1 MQVGVGEL
9 VAIAWRRD
17 RLPEIVRSMASRPR
31 HEALRGL
38 VTELLREGFRAAFSE
53 LEHERYLVDNSGRI
67 DVAWGA
73 TVIELK
79 SDLRR
84 EERDVLARMPAY
96 LADASRGCSPGRT
109 TVGLATDG
117 ATLLAYT
124 LDRGELAPIGR
135 YVVDVDHP
143 ERLLSWLEPL
153 LSPVPEVMP
162 TPIAVALAFGRY
174 SLAFGRAHTALQR
187 LWSAVGDHPEVQLK
201 RNLWD
206 GLLRQVYGD
215 DVGSDALFL
224 QHTYLAIL
232 VKAIAARVLDL
243 EIDDPAEM
251 LSGRL
256 LANEGIVGA
265 VEADFFDWPLL
276 APGGDDLV
284 RSLAAETI
292 RFRLRDVEVDV
303 LKSLYES
310 LIDPDERHD
319 LGEYYTPDWLAAR
332 VVAAAI
338 PRPLEQRVLDPSCGS
353 GTFLFHALRRLIS
366 AGRQAGLPPAEIVA
380 TCAERVFGIDVHPV
394 AVALARVTWLLAL
407 GDLVQDRPPTL
418 SVPVYMGDSMQW
430 SLRPLGAS
438 AEVLVDVPPNDPP
451 LRIPA
456 GLASNLRL
464 FEHAL
469 DELNRGL
476 DRLAEP
482 EAVRDAIA
490 RAGATAADADLL
502 GRTFAQ
508 LKQLYLDGRN
518 HIWTFILRN
527 LLRPVWLSHPDHR
540 ADVLVGNPPWIVYRH
555 LSADM
560 KERLREA
567 LQNYGLWVGG
577 SLATHQ
583 DMCALFWAR
592 GAERYLR
599 EGGTLALVL
608 PYAALNA
615 PVYAGVRDGS
625 MQRVKVAIT
634 GGWGLER
641 VWPIFGAQSGSSTTS
656 TCVLFGERDR
666 DGPPPA
672 YVDRWVG
679 ILKRRDAT
687 EAEATEALTHVRAA
701 WPRSRTLIAASPY
714 RKRFRQGATLTP
726 RRFFVVE
733 PVAARRLQSRRDAP
747 RVRGRVSNLD
757 EHPWTSVEP
766 PEGPVERVFLRR
778 IALGESVAP
787 YRLLNF
793 VTGVVPME
801 DGVILTAVSAEAHG
815 HRGLAA
821 WLRDAESK
829 WNEHSNKK
837 ADGTPN
843 VTLAKSLNHMQKLTL
858 QSHRSP
864 IRIVYPAS
872 GTRLSAC
879 WLEDDDVIVDKNAYW
894 SSANSFEEAA
904 YVTAVLNTTVVLERV
919 KDLQP
924 VGQRDPR
931 HFDNLVWTLPI
942 PEFDAAEALHVD
954 LAAAALHAAA
964 VAAHVELPEA
974 AHFTTK
980 RELIRQALA
989 DDGVAKAIER
999 LVDALLP
1006 L

>member
-1 MQVGVGEL
+1 
-9 VAIAWRRD
+9 VAIGWRKD

-38 VTELLREGFRAAFSE
+38 VTELLREGFGAAFSE
-53 LEHERYLVDNSGRI
+53 TEHERYLVDNSGRI
-67 DVAWGA
+67 DVAWDA
-73 TVIELK
+73 TIIELK

-84 EERDVLARMPAY
+84 EERDVIARMPDY
-96 LADASRGCSPGRT
+96 LADASRGSAPGRT

-124 LDRGELAPIGR
+124 LDRGTLTQIGR
-135 YVVDVDHP
+135 YDLDVDHP
-143 ERLLSWLEPL
+143 ERLLGWLEPL

-162 TPIAVALAFGRY
+162 TPIAVTLALGRY
-174 SLAFGRAHTALQR
+174 SPTFGHAQLELRR
-187 LWSAVGDHPEVQLK
+187 LWSEVVDHPEVRLK

-224 QHTYLAIL
+224 QHTYLTIL
-232 VKAIAARVLDL
+232 VKAIAARILDL
-243 EIDDPAEM
+243 QIGDPAEL

-256 LANEGIVGA
+256 LANEGIIGA
-265 VEADFFDWPLL
+265 VEADFFDWPLI
-276 APGGDDLV
+276 ATGGNDLV
-284 RSLAAETI
+284 RTLAAGTL

-353 GTFLFHALRRLIS
+353 GTFLFHALRRLID
-366 AGRQAGLPPAEIVA
+366 AGREAQMPPTEIVA
-380 TCAERVFGIDVHPV
+380 ACADRVFGIDVHPV

-407 GDLVQDRPPTL
+407 GDLVQDRPPALT
-418 SVPVYMGDSMQW
+418 VPVYMGDSMQW
-430 SLRPLGAS
+430 SLRPLGTS

-456 GLASNLRL
+456 GLASDLGL
-464 FEHAL
+464 FERAL

-476 DRLAEP
+476 DTLAEP
-482 EAVRDAIA
+482 EAIRDAIA
-490 RAGATAADADLL
+490 RAGATAEDAALL

-508 LKQLYLDGRN
+508 LKQLFLEGRN
-518 HIWTFILRN
+518 HIWTFVLRN
-527 LLRPVWLSHPDHR
+527 LLRPVWLSHPEHR
-540 ADVLVGNPPWIVYRH
+540 ADVLLGNPPWIVYRH

-567 LQNYGLWVGG
+567 LQSYGLWAGG

-599 EGGTLALVL
+599 DGGTLALVL
-608 PYAALNA
+608 PYAVLNA
-615 PVYAGVRDGS
+615 PVFAALRDGS
-625 MQRVKVAIT
+625 MKLVKVGIT

-666 DGPPPA
+666 TSGPPA
-672 YVDRWVG
+672 EIDRWVG
-679 ILKRRDAT
+679 EFPPGRRDAS

-701 WPRSRTLIAASPY
+701 WPRPRTLISASPY
-714 RKRFRQGATLTP
+714 RTRFRQGASLSP
-726 RRFFVVE
+726 RRFFLVE
-733 PVAARRLQSRRDAP
+733 HAVAGRLQSRREAP

-757 EHPWTSVEP
+757 KRPWTSVEP
-766 PEGPVERVFLRR
+766 PEGPVERAFLRR
-778 IALGESVAP
+778 VALGESVAP
-787 YRLLNF
+787 YRLLDF

-801 DGVILTAVSAEAHG
+801 DGAILTAASADARG

-821 WLRDAESK
+821 WLRDAEAK
-829 WNEHSNKK
+829 WNEHSNKG
-837 ADGTPN
+837 ADGAAR
-843 VTLAKSLNHMQKLTL
+843 VTLAAAVNHLQKLTA
-858 QSHRSP
+858 QAVRSP
-864 IRIVYPAS
+864 VRVLYTKA

-879 WLEDDDVIVDKNAYW
+879 WIEDDDVVVDTKLYW
-894 SSANSFEEAA
+894 SAAHSLEEAA
-904 YVTAVLNTTVVLERV
+904 YLAAVLNTRVVLDRV

-931 HFDNLVWTLPI
+931 DFDNLVWTLPI

-954 LAAAALHAAA
+954 LATAALQAAE
-964 VAAHVELPEA
+964 VAARVELPEA

-980 RELIRQALA
+980 RRLIRQALSEE
-989 DDGVAKAIER
+989 GVAETIER

>member
-1 MQVGVGEL
+1 
-9 VAIAWRRD
+9 
-17 RLPEIVRSMASRPR
+17 MASRPR

-38 VTELLREGFRAAFSE
+38 VTELLREGFGAAFSE
-53 LEHERYLVDNSGRI
+53 LEHERYLIDNSGRI

-84 EERDVLARMPAY
+84 EERDVLARMPDY
-96 LADASRGCSPGRT
+96 LADASRASAAGRT

-124 LDRGELAPIGR
+124 LDRGALSPIGR
-135 YVVDVDHP
+135 YDVDVEHP

-174 SLAFGRAHTALQR
+174 SLAFGRAHAALQR
-187 LWSAVGDHPEVQLK
+187 LWAEVGDHPEVKLK
-201 RNLWD
+201 RDLWD

-224 QHTYLAIL
+224 QHTYLTIL

-243 EIDDPAEM
+243 EIGDPAEM

-256 LANEGIVGA
+256 LTSEGIVGA
-265 VEADFFDWPLL
+265 VEADFFDWPLIV
-276 APGGDDLV
+276 PGGEDLV

-332 VVAAAI
+332 VVAAAV

-353 GTFLFHALRRLIS
+353 GTFLFHALRRLIA
-366 AGRQAGLPPAEIVA
+366 AGKEARLPPAEIVA
-380 TCAERVFGIDVHPV
+380 ACADKVFGIDVHPV

-418 SVPVYMGDSMQW
+418 TVPVYMGDSMQW

-456 GLASNLRL
+456 GLASDLAL
-464 FEHAL
+464 FERAL

-476 DRLAEP
+476 DTLAEP
-482 EAVRDAIA
+482 ETVRDAIA
-490 RAGATAADADLL
+490 RAGATAEDAALL

-508 LKQLYLDGRN
+508 LKQLFLDGRN

-527 LLRPVWLSHPDHR
+527 LLRPVWLSHPDQR
-540 ADVLVGNPPWIVYRH
+540 ADVLIGNPPWIVYRH

-560 KERLREA
+560 KDRLREA
-567 LQNYGLWVGG
+567 LQSYGLWVGG

-583 DMCALFWAR
+583 DMFALFWAR

-599 EGGTLALVL
+599 QGGTLALVL

-615 PVYAGVRDGS
+615 PVFAAMRDGT
-625 MQRVKVAIT
+625 MQRVRVAIT

-666 DGPPPA
+666 TGGPPA
-672 YVDRWVG
+672 EFDRWVG
-679 ILKRRDAT
+679 VLPRRDAS
-687 EAEATEALTHVRAA
+687 EAEAADALEHLRAP
-701 WPRSRTLIAASPY
+701 WPRARTLIAASPY
-714 RKRFRQGATLTP
+714 RRRFRQGATLTP
-726 RRFFVVE
+726 RRFFLVDY
-733 PVAARRLQSRRDAP
+733 AATGRLLSRRDAP
-747 RVRGRVSNLD
+747 RVRGRVGNLD
-757 EHPWTSVEP
+757 KKPWTSVEP
-766 PEGPVERVFLRR
+766 PEGSVERAFLRR

-787 YRLLNF
+787 YRLLDL

-801 DGVILTAVSAEAHG
+801 DGVILTAASADSRG

-821 WLRDAESK
+821 WLRDAEAK
-829 WNEHSNKK
+829 WNEHSNKDVGGN
-837 ADGTPN
+837 ARMSLAERVDGMGMLRAQANRARLRVLYT
-843 VTLAKSLNHMQKLTL
+843 K
-858 QSHRSP
+858 
-864 IRIVYPAS
+864 S

-879 WLEDDDVIVDKNAYW
+879 WIEDEDVVIEQQAYW
-894 SSANSFEEAA
+894 SVANSIEEAA
-904 YVTAVLNTTVVLERV
+904 YIAAVVNTQVVLDRLT
-919 KDLQP
+919 DLQP

-931 HFDNLVWTLPI
+931 HFNNLVWTLPI
-942 PEFDAAEALHVD
+942 PEFDAAEVLHRD
-954 LAAAALHAAA
+954 LAAAALHAAT
-964 VAAHVELPEA
+964 VAARVELPGE
-974 AHFTTK
+974 AHFTAK
-980 RELIRQALA
+980 RRLIRQALVA
-989 DDGVAKAIER
+989 DGVAETIER

-1006 L
+1006 P

>member
-1 MQVGVGEL
+1 MADG
-9 VAIAWRRD
+9 WRAE
-17 RLPEIVRSMASRPR
+17 RLPEIVCSMASRPR

-38 VTELLREGFRAAFSE
+38 VTELLREGFGAAFSE

-84 EERDVLARMPAY
+84 EERDVVARMPDY
-96 LADASRGCSPGRT
+96 LTDAGRRSAAGRT

-117 ATLLAYT
+117 AMVLAYT
-124 LDRGELAPIGR
+124 LDRGALSPIGR
-135 YVVDVDHP
+135 YEVEADHP

-153 LSPVPEVMP
+153 LSPTPEVMP
-162 TPIAVALAFGRY
+162 TPIAVALTFGRY
-174 SLAFGRAHTALQR
+174 SLAFGRAHAELRR
-187 LWSAVGDHPEVQLK
+187 LWSEVCNNPEVRLK
-201 RNLWD
+201 RDLWD

-215 DVGSDALFL
+215 DVGSDPLFL
-224 QHTYLAIL
+224 QHTYLTIL

-243 EIDDPAEM
+243 AIDDPAEM

-256 LANEGIVGA
+256 LANEGIIGA

-276 APGGDDLV
+276 ADGGADLV
-284 RSLAAETI
+284 RSLAAETV

-332 VVAAAI
+332 VVAAAV
-338 PRPLEQRVLDPSCGS
+338 PRPLDQRVLDPSCGS
-353 GTFLFHALRRLIS
+353 GTFLFHAIRRLIATGRD
-366 AGRQAGLPPAEIVA
+366 AGRSPAEIVA
-380 TCAERVFGIDVHPV
+380 TCADRVFGIDVHPV

-430 SLRPLGAS
+430 SLRPLGAT

-456 GLASNLRL
+456 GLASDQHL
-464 FEHAL
+464 FERAL

-476 DRLAEP
+476 DTLAEP
-482 EAVRDAIA
+482 EAIESAIVLD
-490 RAGATAADADLL
+490 GATAGDAALL

-527 LLRPVWLSHPDHR
+527 LLRPVWLSHADNR
-540 ADVLVGNPPWIVYRH
+540 ADVLIGNPPWIVYRH
-555 LSADM
+555 LSAEM
-560 KERLREA
+560 KDRLREA
-567 LQNYGLWVGG
+567 LQSYNLWVGG

-583 DMCALFWAR
+583 DMFALFWAR
-592 GAERYLR
+592 GAERYLS

-615 PVYAGVRDGS
+615 PVFATMRDGGL
-625 MQRVKVAIT
+625 QRVRVAIT

-666 DGPPPA
+666 SGAPPA
-672 YVDRWVG
+672 EIDRWAGV
-679 ILKRRDAT
+679 LPRRDAS
-687 EAEATEALTHVRAA
+687 EAEAVEALEHLRAA
-701 WPRSRTLIAASPY
+701 WPRPRTLIAASPY
-714 RKRFRQGATLTP
+714 RRRFRQGATLIP
-726 RRFFVVE
+726 RRFFLVE
-733 PVAARRLQSRRDAP
+733 HAASGRLQSRRDAP
-747 RVRGRVSNLD
+747 RVRGRVGNLD
-757 EHPWTSVEP
+757 KRPWTGVEP
-766 PEGPVERVFLRR
+766 PEGPVERAFVRR
-778 IALGESVAP
+778 VALGESVAP
-787 YRLLNF
+787 YRMLDL
-793 VTGVVPME
+793 VTGVVPMM
-801 DGVILTAVSAEAHG
+801 DGAILTAAAADAQG
-815 HRGLAA
+815 HRSLAA
-821 WLRDAESK
+821 WLRDAEGK
-829 WNEHSNKK
+829 WNEHSNKDV
-837 ADGTPN
+837 DGN
-843 VTLAKSLNHMQKLTL
+843 ARMSLAERVDAMGTLRAQAS
-858 QSHRSP
+858 RAP
-864 IRIVYPAS
+864 IRILYTKA

-879 WLEDDDVIVDKNAYW
+879 WLDADDVVIDHKAYW
-894 SSANSFEEAA
+894 AAANSLEEAA
-904 YVTAVLNTTVVLERV
+904 YVSAVLNTRVVLDRV

-931 HFDNLVWTLPI
+931 DFDNLVWTLPI
-942 PEFDAAEALHVD
+942 PEFDGTDAVHVD
-954 LAAAALHAAA
+954 LAAAALHAAD
-964 VAAHVELPEA
+964 VAARVELPED
-974 AHFTTK
+974 AHFTSK
-980 RELIRQALA
+980 RRYIRQALEA
-989 DDGVAKAIER
+989 DGVSEAIER

>member
-1 MQVGVGEL
+1 
-9 VAIAWRRD
+9 
-17 RLPEIVRSMASRPR
+17 MASRPR

-38 VTELLREGFRAAFSE
+38 ITELLREGFGAAFSE

-84 EERDVLARMPAY
+84 EERDVVARMPDY
-96 LADASRGCSPGRT
+96 LADASRGRAPGRT

-124 LDRGELAPIGR
+124 LDRGALALIGR
-135 YVVDVDHP
+135 YEVDVDHP

-174 SLAFGRAHTALQR
+174 SLAFGRAHAQLQR
-187 LWSAVGDHPEVQLK
+187 LWSEVGEHPEVRLK

-243 EIDDPAEM
+243 EIGDPAEM

-276 APGGDDLV
+276 AEGGGDLV

-353 GTFLFHALRRLIS
+353 GTFLFHALRRLIA

-380 TCAERVFGIDVHPV
+380 ICADRVFGIDVHPV

-456 GLASNLRL
+456 GLASDQRL
-464 FEHAL
+464 FELAL

-476 DRLAEP
+476 DTQAEP

-490 RAGATAADADLL
+490 RAGAAAGDAALL

-508 LKQLYLDGRN
+508 LKRLYLEGRN

-540 ADVLVGNPPWIVYRH
+540 ADVLIGNPPWIVYRH

-560 KERLREA
+560 KDRLREA
-567 LQNYGLWVGG
+567 LQSYGLWVGG

-583 DMCALFWAR
+583 DMFALFWAR

-599 EGGTLALVL
+599 DGGALALVL

-615 PVYAGVRDGS
+615 PVYAGMRDGS

-634 GGWGLER
+634 GGWALER

-656 TCVLFGERDR
+656 TCVLFGARDR

-672 YVDRWVG
+672 EIDRWVG
-679 ILKRRDAT
+679 MLKRRDSS
-687 EAEATEALTHVRAA
+687 EAEASEALTHSRAA
-701 WPRSRTLIAASPY
+701 WPRPRTLTSASPY

-726 RRFFVVE
+726 RRFFLVE
-733 PVAARRLQSRRDAP
+733 PAPAGRLPSRREAP
-747 RVRGRVSNLD
+747 RVRGRVGNLD
-757 EHPWTSVEP
+757 KRPWTSVEP
-766 PEGPVERVFLRR
+766 PEGSVERAFLRR

-787 YRLLNF
+787 YRLLDLAA
-793 VTGVVPME
+793 GVVPME
-801 DGVILTAVSAEAHG
+801 DGAILTSASADARG

-829 WNEHSNKK
+829 WNQHSNKDV
-837 ADGTPN
+837 DGHARMSLAER
-843 VTLAKSLNHMQKLTL
+843 VDAMGTLRAQAN
-858 QSHRSP
+858 RSP
-864 IRIVYPAS
+864 RRVLYTKA

-879 WLEDDDVIVDKNAYW
+879 WIEDADVIIDHMAYW
-894 SSANSFEEAA
+894 AAANSLEEAA
-904 YVTAVLNTTVVLERV
+904 YVTAALNTSVVLERV
-919 KDLQP
+919 TSLQP

-964 VAAHVELPEA
+964 VAARVELPDA
-974 AHFTTK
+974 AHFTAK
-980 RELIRQALA
+980 RRLIRKALEE
-989 DDGVAKAIER
+989 DGVAETIER

>member
-1 MQVGVGEL
+1 MATRPSQAE
-9 VAIAWRRD
+9 RRG
-17 RLPEIVRSMASRPR
+17 R
-31 HEALRGL
+31 HEALRVL
-38 VTELLREGFRAAFSE
+38 VSELLRDGFGAEFDE
-53 LEHERYLVDNSGRI
+53 LEHERYLVDNSGRV

-73 TVIELK
+73 TVLEFK

-84 EERDVLARMPAY
+84 ESGDVLARMPDY
-96 LADASRGCSPGRT
+96 LADASRRGAAGRVP
-109 TVGLATDG
+109 VGVATDG
-117 ATLLAYT
+117 ATFLAYT
-124 LDRGELAPIGR
+124 LAEGHLLEIGR
-135 YVVDVDHP
+135 YEVEVEHP

-174 SLAFGRAHTALQR
+174 SLAFGRAQAELRR
-187 LWSAVGDHPEVQLK
+187 LWAELGDHPEVRLK
-201 RNLWD
+201 RDLWD

-224 QHTYLAIL
+224 QHTYLTIL

-243 EIDDPAEM
+243 AVDDPAAM

-256 LANEGIVGA
+256 LANEGIIGA

-276 APGGDDLV
+276 GQGGDDLV
-284 RSLAAETI
+284 RSLAGETV

-332 VVAAAI
+332 VVAAAT
-338 PRPLEQRVLDPSCGS
+338 PRPLNQRVLDPSCGS
-353 GTFLFHALRRLIS
+353 GTFLFHALRRLIE
-366 AGRQAGLPPAEIVA
+366 AGREAGLPPGEIVA
-380 TCAERVFGIDVHPV
+380 TCANRVFGIDVHPV

-430 SLRPLGAS
+430 SLRPLGDS

-456 GLASNLRL
+456 GLAGDQHL
-464 FEHAL
+464 FERAL

-476 DRLAEP
+476 ETLAEP
-482 EAVRDAIA
+482 EAIRDAIA
-490 RAGATAADADLL
+490 RAGATTDDAALL

-527 LLRPVWLSHPDHR
+527 LVRPVWLSHPDHR
-540 ADVLVGNPPWIVYRH
+540 ADVLIGNPPWIVYRH
-555 LSADM
+555 LSPDM
-560 KERLREA
+560 KDRMREA
-567 LQNYGLWVGG
+567 LQSYNLWVGG
-577 SLATHQ
+577 SLATQQ
-583 DMCALFWAR
+583 DMFALFWAR
-592 GAERYLR
+592 GAERYLG

-615 PVYAGVRDGS
+615 PVFAAMRDGG
-625 MQRVKVAIT
+625 MQRVQVAIT

-656 TCVLFGERDR
+656 TCVLFGQRDR
-666 DGPPPA
+666 TGGPPA
-672 YVDRWVG
+672 EIDRWMGV
-679 ILKRRDAT
+679 LPRRDAS
-687 EAEATEALTHVRAA
+687 EAEAAGALEHTRAA
-701 WPRSRTLIAASPY
+701 WPRARMLIAASPY
-714 RKRFRQGATLTP
+714 RRRFRNGASLFP

-733 PVAARRLQSRRDAP
+733 HTVAGRLQSRREAP
-747 RVRGRVSNLD
+747 RVRGRVGSLD
-757 EHPWTSVEP
+757 KRPWTTVEP
-766 PEGPVERVFLRR
+766 PEGPVERTFLRR

-787 YRLLNF
+787 YRVLALA
-793 VTGVVPME
+793 TGVVPME
-801 DGVILTAVSAEAHG
+801 DGAIFTAASADARG
-815 HRGLAA
+815 HRGLAS
-821 WLRDAESK
+821 WLRNAEAA
-829 WNEHSNKK
+829 WNEHSNKS
-837 ADGTPN
+837 ADGAPRM
-843 VTLAKSLNHMQKLTL
+843 TLAQSVNHLQKLTA
-858 QSHRSP
+858 QAARSP
-864 IRIVYPAS
+864 IRVLYTKA

-879 WLEDDDVIVDKNAYW
+879 WIEDDDVIVDHMAYW
-894 SSANSFEEAA
+894 SAANSLEEAA
-904 YVTAVLNTTVVLERV
+904 YVTAILNTGIVLDRV
-919 KDLQP
+919 RDLQP

-942 PEFDAAEALHVD
+942 PEFDANDAVHAD
-954 LAAAALHAAA
+954 LAAAALHAAD
-964 VAAHVELPEA
+964 VAARVELPDD
-974 AHFTTK
+974 AHFTAK
-980 RELIRQALA
+980 RRLIRRALEA
-989 DDGVAKAIER
+989 DGVAETIER

>member
-1 MQVGVGEL
+1 
-9 VAIAWRRD
+9 
-17 RLPEIVRSMASRPR
+17 MASRPR

-38 VTELLREGFRAAFSE
+38 VTELLREGFGAAFSE

-79 SDLRR
+79 TDLRR
-84 EERDVLARMPAY
+84 EERDVVARMSAY
-96 LADASRGCSPGRT
+96 LADASRGAAPGRT

-124 LDRGELAPIGR
+124 HDRGTLVSIGR
-135 YVVDVDHP
+135 YEIDVDHP

-162 TPIAVALAFGRY
+162 TPIAVALTFGRY
-174 SLAFGRAHTALQR
+174 SLAFGRAHAELQR
-187 LWSAVGDHPEVQLK
+187 LWSEVGENPEVRLK
-201 RNLWD
+201 RELWD

-224 QHTYLAIL
+224 QHTYLTIL

-243 EIDDPAEM
+243 AVDDPAAM
-251 LSGRL
+251 MSGRL
-256 LANEGIVGA
+256 LMNEGIVGA

-276 APGGDDLV
+276 AEGGDDFV
-284 RSLAAETI
+284 RSLAGETA

-310 LIDPDERHD
+310 LVDPDERHD

-338 PRPLEQRVLDPSCGS
+338 PRPLENRVLDPSCGS
-353 GTFLFHALRRLIS
+353 GTFLFHALRRLIA
-366 AGRQAGLPPAEIVA
+366 AGRAAGLPPAAIVA
-380 TCAERVFGIDVHPV
+380 ACADNVFGIDVHPV

-407 GDLVQDRPPTL
+407 GDLVGDRPPTL
-418 SVPVYMGDSMQW
+418 SVPVFMGDSMQW

-438 AEVLVDVPPNDPP
+438 AEVLIDVPPNDPP

-456 GLASNLRL
+456 GLASDLGL
-464 FEHAL
+464 FERAL

-476 DRLAEP
+476 DTLADP
-482 EAVRDAIA
+482 EVIRDAIA
-490 RAGATAADADLL
+490 RSGATVEDAAML
-502 GRTFAQ
+502 GRTFAH
-508 LKQLYLDGRN
+508 LKQLYLEGRN
-518 HIWTFILRN
+518 HIWTFVLRN
-527 LLRPVWLSHPDHR
+527 LLRPVWLSHSDHR
-540 ADVLVGNPPWIVYRH
+540 ADVLIGNPPWIVYRH
-555 LSADM
+555 LSAEM
-560 KERLREA
+560 KDRLREA
-567 LQNYGLWVGG
+567 LQSYNLWVGG

-599 EGGTLALVL
+599 DGGTLALVL
-608 PYAALNA
+608 PYAVTNA
-615 PVYAGVRDGS
+615 PAFAGIRDGS
-625 MQRVKVAIT
+625 MQRVQVAIS

-666 DGPPPA
+666 LGAPPA
-672 YVDRWVG
+672 EIDRWVG
-679 ILKRRDAT
+679 VLPRRDAS
-687 EAEATEALTHVRAA
+687 EAQAAESLEHVRAA
-701 WPRSRTLIAASPY
+701 WPRARTLSAASPY
-714 RKRFRQGATLTP
+714 RRRFRQGATLTP
-726 RRFFVVE
+726 RRFFLVE
-733 PVAARRLQSRRDAP
+733 HAPVGRLQSRRDAP
-747 RVRGRVSNLD
+747 RVRGRVGSLD
-757 EHPWTSVEP
+757 KRPWTNVEP
-766 PEGPVERVFLRR
+766 PEGSVERVFLRR

-787 YRLLNF
+787 YRILDL

-801 DGVILTAVSAEAHG
+801 DGAILTATSADARG

-821 WLRDAESK
+821 WLRDAEAK
-829 WNEHSNKK
+829 WDQHSNKG
-837 ADGTPN
+837 ADGAPRM
-843 VTLAKSLNHMQKLTL
+843 TLAQSLNHLQKLSA
-858 QSHRSP
+858 QSIRSP
-864 IRIVYPAS
+864 VRVVYPAS

-879 WLEDDDVIVDKNAYW
+879 WLEDDDVIVDKDAYW
-894 SSANSFEEAA
+894 SVAKSLEEAA
-904 YVTAVLNTTVVLERV
+904 YVVAIVNTEIVLDRV

-942 PEFDAAEALHVD
+942 PEFDAAEALHAD
-954 LAAAALHAAA
+954 LAAAAMYAAE
-964 VAAHVELPEA
+964 VAARVELPDR
-974 AHFTTK
+974 AHFTAK
-980 RELIRQALA
+980 RRLIRQALVA
-989 DDGVAKAIER
+989 DGVAVSIER

-1006 L
+1006 P

>member
-1 MQVGVGEL
+1 MTDG
-9 VAIAWRRD
+9 WRGN
-17 RLPEIVRSMASRPR
+17 RLSEIIRAMASRPR

-38 VTELLREGFRAAFSE
+38 VTELLREGFGAAFSE

-84 EERDVLARMPAY
+84 EERDVIARMPDY
-96 LADASRGCSPGRT
+96 LADASRRSAPGRT

-117 ATLLAYT
+117 ATWLAYA
-124 LDRGELAPIGR
+124 LDRGTLAPIGR
-135 YVVDVDHP
+135 YDIEVEHP
-143 ERLLSWLEPL
+143 ERMLSWLEPL
-153 LSPVPEVMP
+153 LAPVPEVMP
-162 TPIAVALAFGRY
+162 TPVAVALAFGRH
-174 SLAFGRAHTALQR
+174 SLAFGRAHAELRQ
-187 LWSAVGDHPEVQLK
+187 LWAEVGSHPEVRLK
-201 RNLWD
+201 RDLWD

-224 QHTYLAIL
+224 QHTYLTIL

-256 LANEGIVGA
+256 LTNEGIVGA

-276 APGGDDLV
+276 AEGGADLV
-284 RSLAAETI
+284 HSLARETA

-310 LIDPDERHD
+310 LIDPDERRD

-353 GTFLFHALRRLIS
+353 GTFLFHALRRLIA
-366 AGRQAGLPPAEIVA
+366 AGREAGVPPAEIVA
-380 TCAERVFGIDVHPV
+380 ICATRVFGIDVHPV

-418 SVPVYMGDSMQW
+418 NVPVYMGDSMQW

-456 GLASNLRL
+456 GLASDQHL
-464 FEHAL
+464 FERAL

-476 DRLAEP
+476 DTLAEP
-482 EAVRDAIA
+482 EAIRDAIG
-490 RAGATAADADLL
+490 RAGATAEDAALL
-502 GRTFAQ
+502 AATFAQ

-540 ADVLVGNPPWIVYRH
+540 ADVLIGNPPWIVYRH

-560 KERLREA
+560 KDRLREA
-567 LQNYGLWVGG
+567 LQSYNLWVGG

-583 DMCALFWAR
+583 DMFALFWAR

-615 PVYAGVRDGS
+615 PVFASLRDGS
-625 MQRVKVAIT
+625 MQRVQVAIT

-656 TCVLFGERDR
+656 TCVLFGKRDR
-666 DGPPPA
+666 TGSPPTQF
-672 YVDRWVG
+672 DRWIGV
-679 ILKRRDAT
+679 LPRRDAS
-687 EAEATEALTHVRAA
+687 EAEAAEALQHVRVA
-701 WPRSRTLIAASPY
+701 WPRPRTLISASPY
-714 RKRFRQGATLTP
+714 RRRFRQGATLTP
-726 RRFFVVE
+726 RRFFLVE
-733 PVAARRLQSRRDAP
+733 YVASGRLQSRRDAP
-747 RVRGRVSNLD
+747 RLRGRVGNLD
-757 EHPWTSVEP
+757 KRPWTTVEP
-766 PEGPVERVFLRR
+766 PEGPVERAFVRR
-778 IALGESVAP
+778 IALGESIAP
-787 YRLLNF
+787 YCLLGLA
-793 VTGVVPME
+793 TGVVAME
-801 DGVILTAVSAEAHG
+801 NGIILTSASADANG

-821 WLRDAESK
+821 WLRDAEEK
-829 WNEHSNKK
+829 WNENSNK
-837 ADGTPN
+837 ATDGTPR
-843 VTLAKSLNHMQKLTL
+843 VSLSQSLNHLQKLSA
-858 QSHRSP
+858 QAVP
-864 IRIVYPAS
+864 APVRIVYPAS

-879 WLEDDDVIVDKNAYW
+879 WLEDDDIIVDKDAYW
-894 SSANSFEEAA
+894 SVANSLQEAA
-904 YVTAVLNTTVVLERV
+904 YVVAILNSQIVLDRV

-942 PEFDAAEALHVD
+942 PEFDGRDAVHID
-954 LAAAALHAAA
+954 LAAAALHAAE
-964 VAAHVELPEA
+964 VAGDVALSDD

-980 RELIRQALA
+980 RRMIRLALEA
-989 DDGVAKAIER
+989 DGVAEAIER

>member
-1 MQVGVGEL
+1 
-9 VAIAWRRD
+9 
-17 RLPEIVRSMASRPR
+17 MASRPR

-38 VTELLREGFRAAFSE
+38 VTELLREGFGAAFSE

-84 EERDVLARMPAY
+84 EERDVIARMPDY
-96 LADASRGCSPGRT
+96 LTDASGRSAPGRT

-117 ATLLAYT
+117 ATVLAYT
-124 LDRGELAPIGR
+124 LDRGEITRIGR
-135 YVVDVDHP
+135 YDVDVDHP
-143 ERLLSWLEPL
+143 DRLLSWLEPL

-162 TPIAVALAFGRY
+162 SPITVALAFGRY
-174 SLAFGRAHTALQR
+174 SLAFGRAHAELQR
-187 LWSAVGDHPEVQLK
+187 LWSEVGDHPEVRLK
-201 RNLWD
+201 RDLWD

-224 QHTYLAIL
+224 QHTYLTIL

-243 EIDDPAEM
+243 PIEDPAEL

-256 LANEGIVGA
+256 LANEGIIGA

-276 APGGDDLV
+276 AEGGDDLV
-284 RSLAAETI
+284 RSLAGETV

-332 VVAAAI
+332 VVAAAVA
-338 PRPLEQRVLDPSCGS
+338 RPLEQRVLDPSCGS
-353 GTFLFHALRRLIS
+353 GTFLFHALRRLIA
-366 AGRQAGLPPAEIVA
+366 AGREAGLPPSDIVA
-380 TCAERVFGIDVHPV
+380 ACADRVFGIDVHPV

-407 GDLVQDRPPTL
+407 GDLVRDRPPTL
-418 SVPVYMGDSMQW
+418 SVPVFMGDSMQW

-456 GLASNLRL
+456 GLASDLEL
-464 FEHAL
+464 FERAL

-476 DRLAEP
+476 DTLAEP
-482 EAVRDAIA
+482 ETIRDAIA
-490 RAGATAADADLL
+490 RAGATVEDAAML

-527 LLRPVWLSHPDHR
+527 LLRPVWLSHPEHR
-540 ADVLVGNPPWIVYRH
+540 ADVLIGNPPWIVYRH
-555 LSADM
+555 LSGEM
-560 KERLREA
+560 KERLRDA
-567 LQNYGLWVGG
+567 LQDYGLWVGG

-583 DMCALFWAR
+583 DMFALFWAR

-599 EGGTLALVL
+599 DGGTLALVL

-615 PVYAGVRDGS
+615 PAFAAMRDGDLR
-625 MQRVKVAIT
+625 RVRVAVT

-641 VWPIFGAQSGSSTTS
+641 TWPIFGAQSGSSTTS
-656 TCVLFGERDR
+656 TCVLFGRRDQVG
-666 DGPPPA
+666 GPPA
-672 YVDRWVG
+672 QIDRWIGV
-679 ILKRRDAT
+679 LPRRDAS
-687 EAEATEALTHVRAA
+687 EAEAAEALQHESAA
-701 WPRSRTLIAASPY
+701 WPRPRTLVAASPY
-714 RKRFRQGATLTP
+714 RSRFRQGASLSP
-726 RRFFVVE
+726 RRFFLVE
-733 PVAARRLQSRRDAP
+733 HAAVGRLHSRREAP
-747 RVRGRVSNLD
+747 RLKGRVGNLD
-757 EHPWTSVEP
+757 KKPWTTVEP
-766 PEGPVERVFLRR
+766 PEGPVERVFVRR

-787 YRLLNF
+787 YRVLGLVN
-793 VTGVVPME
+793 GVIPME
-801 DGVILTAVSAEAHG
+801 DGAILNSTDADAHG

-821 WLRDAESK
+821 WLRDAEAK
-829 WNEHSNKK
+829 WNTHSNKR
-837 ADGTPN
+837 ADGAPR
-843 VTLAKSLNHMQKLTL
+843 VSLAQSVNHLQKLTA
-858 QSHRSP
+858 QAGRP
-864 IRIVYPAS
+864 AVRILYTKA

-879 WLEDDDVIVDKNAYW
+879 WLEDENVVIDTSVYW
-894 SSANSFEEAA
+894 AAASSLDEAC
-904 YVTAVLNTTVVLERV
+904 YVSAVLNTEIVLNRV
-919 KDLQP
+919 KELQP
-924 VGQRDPR
+924 IGQRDPR

-954 LAAAALHAAA
+954 LAAAALHAAQ
-964 VAAHVELPEA
+964 VASRVVMPDD
-974 AHFTTK
+974 AHFTAK
-980 RELIRQALA
+980 RRLIRQALEA
-989 DDGVAKAIER
+989 DGVAGTIER

>member
-1 MQVGVGEL
+1 
-9 VAIAWRRD
+9 
-17 RLPEIVRSMASRPR
+17 
-31 HEALRGL
+31 
-38 VTELLREGFRAAFSE
+38 
-53 LEHERYLVDNSGRI
+53 
-67 DVAWGA
+67 
-73 TVIELK
+73 
-79 SDLRR
+79 
-84 EERDVLARMPAY
+84 
-96 LADASRGCSPGRT
+96 
-109 TVGLATDG
+109 
-117 ATLLAYT
+117 
-124 LDRGELAPIGR
+124 
-135 YVVDVDHP
+135 
-143 ERLLSWLEPL
+143 
-153 LSPVPEVMP
+153 MP

-174 SLAFGRAHTALQR
+174 SLAFGRAHAELQR
-187 LWSAVGDHPEVQLK
+187 LWAEVGDHPEVRLK
-201 RNLWD
+201 RDLWD

-224 QHTYLAIL
+224 QHTYLTIL

-243 EIDDPAEM
+243 AVGDPAEM

-276 APGGDDLV
+276 ATGGDELV
-284 RSLAAETI
+284 RSLARETV

-338 PRPLEQRVLDPSCGS
+338 PRPLDQRVLDPSCGS
-353 GTFLFHALRRLIS
+353 GTFLFHALRRLIE
-366 AGRQAGLPPAEIVA
+366 AGREARLPPVEIVA
-380 TCAERVFGIDVHPV
+380 TCADRVFGIDVHPV

-430 SLRPLGAS
+430 NLRPLGAS

-456 GLASNLRL
+456 GLATDHNL
-464 FEHAL
+464 FERAL
-469 DELNRGL
+469 EELNRGL
-476 DRLAEP
+476 DTLADP
-482 EAVRDAIA
+482 DAIRDAIT
-490 RAGATAADADLL
+490 RAGATTEDAAML

-540 ADVLVGNPPWIVYRH
+540 ADVLIGNPPWIVYRH
-555 LSADM
+555 LSAEM
-560 KERLREA
+560 KDRLREA
-567 LQNYGLWVGG
+567 LQSYNLWVGG

-583 DMCALFWAR
+583 DMFALFWAR

-599 EGGTLALVL
+599 DGGTLALVL

-615 PVYAGVRDGS
+615 PVFAAMRDGS
-625 MQRVKVAIT
+625 MERVRVAIT

-656 TCVLFGERDR
+656 TCVLFGQRDR
-666 DGPPPA
+666 AGPLPA
-672 YVDRWVG
+672 EIDRWVG
-679 ILKRRDAT
+679 VLRRRDAS
-687 EAEATEALTHVRAA
+687 EAEAAEILQHVRGA
-701 WPRSRTLIAASPY
+701 WPRPRTLISASPY

-726 RRFFVVE
+726 RRFFLVE
-733 PVAARRLQSRRDAP
+733 HASAGRLQSRRDAP
-747 RVRGRVSNLD
+747 RVRGRVGNLD
-757 EHPWTSVEP
+757 KRPWTGVAP
-766 PEGPVERVFLRR
+766 PEGSVERVFLRR

-787 YRLLNF
+787 YRVLDL

-801 DGVILTAVSAEAHG
+801 NGAILTSASADARG

-821 WLRDAESK
+821 WLRDAEAK
-829 WNEHSNKK
+829 WNEHSNKDVDGYARMSLAERVDAMGTLRAQANRAPVRVLYTK
-837 ADGTPN
+837 A
-843 VTLAKSLNHMQKLTL
+843 
-858 QSHRSP
+858 
-864 IRIVYPAS
+864 

-879 WLEDDDVIVDKNAYW
+879 WLEDEDVVVDHKAYW
-894 SSANSFEEAA
+894 STAHSVEEAA
-904 YVTAVLNTTVVLERV
+904 YVAAILNTRIVLDRV
-919 KDLQP
+919 RDLQP

-931 HFDNLVWTLPI
+931 DFDNLVWTLPI
-942 PEFDAAEALHVD
+942 PEFDAAEALHMD
-954 LAAAALHAAA
+954 LAAAALHAAE
-964 VAAHVELPEA
+964 VAARVELPDV

-980 RELIRQALA
+980 RRLIREALVA
-989 DDGVAKAIER
+989 DGVAETIER

-1006 L
+1006 P

>member
-1 MQVGVGEL
+1 MTH
-9 VAIAWRRD
+9 WRRD
-17 RLPEIVRSMASRPR
+17 RLPQIAREMASRPR

-38 VTELLREGFRAAFSE
+38 VTELLREGFGATFSE
-53 LEHERYLVDNSGRI
+53 LQHERYLVDNSGRI

-79 SDLRR
+79 TDLRR
-84 EERDVLARMPAY
+84 EERDVLARMPDY
-96 LADASRGCSPGRT
+96 LAEVERSSGPGRT

-124 LDRGELAPIGR
+124 LDRGTLREIGR
-135 YVVDVDHP
+135 YEIEVDHP

-153 LSPVPEVMP
+153 LAPVPEVMP
-162 TPIAVALAFGRY
+162 TPIAVALTFGRY
-174 SLAFGRAHTALQR
+174 SLAFGRAHAELQR
-187 LWSAVGDHPEVQLK
+187 LWSEVQDNPEVRLK

-224 QHTYLAIL
+224 QHTYLTIL

-243 EIDDPAEM
+243 EINDPADM

-276 APGGDDLV
+276 AARGSELV
-284 RSLAAETI
+284 RTLAAETV

-353 GTFLFHALRRLIS
+353 GTFLFHAIRRLIE
-366 AGRQAGLPPAEIVA
+366 AGRAAGLPPEEIVA

-418 SVPVYMGDSMQW
+418 TVPVYMGDSMQW
-430 SLRPLGAS
+430 SLRPLGDT

-456 GLASNLRL
+456 GLASDQAL
-464 FEHAL
+464 FERAL

-476 DRLAEP
+476 DTLAEP

-490 RAGATAADADLL
+490 RAGATEADAILL
-502 GRTFAQ
+502 GRTFGQ

-540 ADVLVGNPPWIVYRH
+540 VDVLIGNPPWIVYRH

-560 KERLREA
+560 KDKLRLA
-567 LQNYGLWVGG
+567 LQDYGLWVGG
-577 SLATHQ
+577 PLATHQ
-583 DMCALFWAR
+583 DMFALFWAR
-592 GAERYLR
+592 GAERYVR
-599 EGGTLALVL
+599 EGGSLALVI

-615 PVYAGVRDGS
+615 PAFAGMRDGS
-625 MQRVKVAIT
+625 MKKVQVAIT

-656 TCVLFGERDR
+656 TCVLFGQRDR
-666 DGPPPA
+666 TGPVPA
-672 YVDRWVG
+672 EFDRWVG
-679 ILKRRDAT
+679 VLPRRDAT
-687 EAEATEALTHVRAA
+687 EAEASEALEHVRAA
-701 WPRSRTLIAASPY
+701 WPRARTLVSASPY
-714 RKRFRQGATLTP
+714 RQRFRQGASLSP
-726 RRFFVVE
+726 RRFFLVE
-733 PVAARRLQSRRDAP
+733 YAVAGRLQSRRDAP
-747 RVRGRVSNLD
+747 RVRGRVGTLD
-757 EHPWTSVEP
+757 KQPWTNVAP
-766 PEGPVERVFLRR
+766 PEGPIERPFLRR
-778 IALGESVAP
+778 VVLGESIAP
-787 YRLLNF
+787 FRALELA
-793 VTGVVPME
+793 TGVIPME
-801 DGVILTAVSAEAHG
+801 NGLVLDAATADSRS
-815 HRGLAA
+815 HRGLAS
-821 WLRDAESK
+821 WLRDAETK
-829 WNEHSNKK
+829 WNNNSNKGT
-837 ADGTPN
+837 DGAPR
-843 VTLAKSLNHMQKLTL
+843 VTLAGSVNHLRKLTA
-858 QSHRSP
+858 QSERTP
-864 IRIVYPAS
+864 IRVLYAKA

-879 WLEDDDVIVDKNAYW
+879 WISDEDAIVDTSAYW
-894 SSANSFEEAA
+894 SAAHSAEEAA
-904 YVTAVLNTTVVLERV
+904 YVTIVLNAAIVLDRV
-919 KDLQP
+919 KEFQP

-942 PEFDAAEALHVD
+942 PEFDAAEALHQD
-954 LAAAALHAAA
+954 LAAAALHAAD
-964 VAAHVELPEA
+964 VAARVELPGDM
-974 AHFTTK
+974 HFTGK
-980 RELIRQALA
+980 RRLIRQALA
-989 DDGVAKAIER
+989 DDGVAQTIER

-1006 L
+1006 P

>member
-1 MQVGVGEL
+1 MADG
-9 VAIAWRRD
+9 WRKD
-17 RLPEIVRSMASRPR
+17 RLPDIVRSMASRPR

-38 VTELLREGFRAAFSE
+38 VTELLREGFGAAFSE

-84 EERDVLARMPAY
+84 EERDVVARMPDY
-96 LADASRGCSPGRT
+96 LVDLGRGSAPGRT

-124 LDRGELAPIGR
+124 LDRGTLSPIGR
-135 YVVDVDHP
+135 YEVDVEHP

-153 LSPVPEVMP
+153 LSPVPEVLP
-162 TPIAVALAFGRY
+162 TPDTVALTFGRY
-174 SLAFGRAHTALQR
+174 SLAFGRVHAELRR
-187 LWSAVGDHPEVQLK
+187 LWSEVGDRPEVRLK

-224 QHTYLAIL
+224 QHTYLTIL

-243 EIDDPAEM
+243 PVGDPAEL

-265 VEADFFDWPLL
+265 VEADFFDWPLI
-276 APGGDDLV
+276 ATGGDDLV
-284 RSLAAETI
+284 RSLAGETI

-353 GTFLFHALRRLIS
+353 GTFLFHALRRLIQ
-366 AGRQAGLPPAEIVA
+366 AGREAGLPPAEIVA
-380 TCAERVFGIDVHPV
+380 TCADRVFGIDVHPV

-418 SVPVYMGDSMQW
+418 NVPVYMGDSMQW

-456 GLASNLRL
+456 GLASDQIL
-464 FEHAL
+464 FERAL

-476 DRLAEP
+476 DTLAEP
-482 EAVRDAIA
+482 VAIRDAIA
-490 RAGATAADADLL
+490 RAGATAEDAALL

-508 LKQLYLDGRN
+508 LKQLFLEGRN

-527 LLRPVWLSHPDHR
+527 LLRPVWLSHPEHR
-540 ADVLVGNPPWIVYRH
+540 ADVLIGNPPWIVYRH
-555 LSADM
+555 LSAEM
-560 KERLREA
+560 KDRLREA
-567 LQNYGLWVGG
+567 LLSYGLWVGG

-599 EGGTLALVL
+599 DGGTLALVL
-608 PYAALNA
+608 PYATLNA
-615 PVYAGVRDGS
+615 PVFAGMRDGS
-625 MQRVKVAIT
+625 MKRVKVAIT

-656 TCVLFGERDR
+656 TCVLFGERDAA
-666 DGPPPA
+666 GALPA
-672 YVDRWVG
+672 EIDRWVG
-679 ILKRRDAT
+679 VLHRRDAS
-687 EAEATEALTHVRAA
+687 EAEAAEALARVRAP
-701 WPRSRTLIAASPY
+701 WPRQRTLIAASPY
-714 RKRFRQGATLTP
+714 RKRFRQGATFNP
-726 RRFFVVE
+726 RRFFLVE
-733 PVAARRLQSRRDAP
+733 DASAGRLRSRREAP
-747 RVRGRVSNLD
+747 RVRGRAGNLD
-757 EHPWTSVEP
+757 NDPWTSVEP
-766 PEGPVERVFLRR
+766 PEGPIERTFLRR

-787 YRLLNF
+787 FRLLDLA
-793 VTGVVPME
+793 TGIVPVQNGE
-801 DGVILTAVSAEAHG
+801 VLNSVSAEAFG
-815 HRGLAA
+815 HRGLAG
-821 WLRDAESK
+821 WLRDAEGK
-829 WNEHSNKK
+829 WNRHSNKNP
-837 ADGTPN
+837 DGTPR
-843 VTLAKSLNHMQKLTL
+843 VSLQQSLNHLQKLTG
-858 QSHRSP
+858 QTVRSP
-864 IRIVYPAS
+864 IRILYPAS

-879 WLEDDDVIVDKNAYW
+879 WIGEDDVLVDKNAYW
-894 SSANSFEEAA
+894 SAANSLEEAA
-904 YVTAVLNTTVVLERV
+904 FVAAILNSAIVLERV

-942 PEFDAAEALHVD
+942 PEFDAAEALHRD

-964 VAAHVELPEA
+964 VAERVELPDA
-974 AHFTTK
+974 AHFTAK
-980 RELIRQALA
+980 RRAIREALA
-989 DDGVAKAIER
+989 DDGVALTIER

-1006 L
+1006 P

>member
-1 MQVGVGEL
+1 MTNG
-9 VAIAWRRD
+9 WRGD
-17 RLPEIVRSMASRPR
+17 RLPDIVRSMAARPR

-38 VTELLREGFRAAFSE
+38 VTELLREGFGAAFSE
-53 LEHERYLVDNSGRI
+53 LQHERYLVDNSGRI

-84 EERDVLARMPAY
+84 EERDVLARMPDY
-96 LADASRGCSPGRT
+96 LAEVSRGSAEGRT
-109 TVGLATDG
+109 NVGLATDG

-124 LDRGELAPIGR
+124 LDHGILVPLGR
-135 YVVDVDHP
+135 YEVEVAHP

-174 SLAFGRAHTALQR
+174 SLAFGRAYGELQR
-187 LWSAVGDHPEVQLK
+187 LWADVRDHPEVQLK

-224 QHTYLAIL
+224 QHTYLTIL
-232 VKAIAARVLDL
+232 VKAIAARVLHLD
-243 EIDDPAEM
+243 IDDPAEM

-256 LANEGIVGA
+256 LSNEGIVGA

-276 APGGDDLV
+276 TSSGADLV
-284 RSLAAETI
+284 RSLAAETV

-353 GTFLFHALRRLIS
+353 GTFLFHAIRRLIE
-366 AGRQAGLPPAEIVA
+366 AGREAGLPPDEIVA
-380 TCAERVFGIDVHPV
+380 LCADRVFGIDVHPV

-418 SVPVYMGDSMQW
+418 NVPVYMGDSMQW
-430 SLRPLGAS
+430 SLRPLGDS

-456 GLASNLRL
+456 GLASDLTL
-464 FEHAL
+464 FESAL
-469 DELNRGL
+469 NELNHGL
-476 DRLAEP
+476 HTLAEP

-490 RAGATAADADLL
+490 RAGATAADAALL

-527 LLRPVWLSHPDHR
+527 LLRPVWLSHPAHR
-540 ADVLVGNPPWIVYRH
+540 VDVLIGNPPWIVYRH

-567 LQNYGLWVGG
+567 LQSYGLWVGG

-583 DMCALFWAR
+583 DMFALFWAR

-599 EGGTLALVL
+599 EGGTLALVV

-615 PVYAGVRDGS
+615 PVFAGIRDGS
-625 MQRVKVAIT
+625 MKRVKVAIT
-634 GGWGLER
+634 CGWGLER

-656 TCVLFGERDR
+656 TCVLFGQRDS
-666 DGPPPA
+666 DAPVPA
-672 YVDRWVG
+672 EFDRWVG
-679 ILKRRDAT
+679 VLPRRDAS
-687 EAEATEALTHVRAA
+687 EAEAAEALEYMRAA
-701 WPRSRTLIAASPY
+701 WPRPRTLIAASPY
-714 RKRFRQGATLTP
+714 RKRFHNGANLFP
-726 RRFFVVE
+726 RRFFMVE
-733 PVAARRLQSRRDAP
+733 DATSGRLPSRRGAP
-747 RVRGRVSNLD
+747 RVRGRVGNLD
-757 EHPWTSVEP
+757 KKPWSGVEP
-766 PEGPVERVFLRR
+766 PEGPVERAFLRR
-778 IALGESVAP
+778 IVVGESIAP
-787 YRLLNF
+787 YRKLELA
-793 VTGVVPME
+793 TGVVPME
-801 DGVILTAVSAEAHG
+801 GDVVLTSDSANARG

-821 WLRDAESK
+821 WLLDAESK
-829 WNEHSNKK
+829 WNEYSKQNT
-837 ADGTPN
+837 DGSPR
-843 VTLAKSLNHMQKLTL
+843 VSLAQSIDHHGKLAAQSSRQSL
-858 QSHRSP
+858 R
-864 IRIVYPAS
+864 VAYPAS
-872 GTRLSAC
+872 GTRLCAC
-879 WLEDDDVIVDKNAYW
+879 LLDDDDVIVEHQAYW
-894 SSANSFEEAA
+894 SVVHSLDEAA
-904 YVTAVLNTTVVLERV
+904 YVVAVLNSAVVLERV

-924 VGQRDPR
+924 VGQRDAR

-942 PEFDAAEALHVD
+942 PEFDPDEALHQD
-954 LAAAALHAAA
+954 IAAAALSAAE
-964 VAAHVELPEA
+964 VAARVELPED

-980 RELIRQALA
+980 RRLIRQALVA
-989 DDGVAKAIER
+989 DGIAETIER

>member
-1 MQVGVGEL
+1 
-9 VAIAWRRD
+9 
-17 RLPEIVRSMASRPR
+17 MASRPR

-38 VTELLREGFRAAFSE
+38 VTELLREGFGAAFSE

-84 EERDVLARMPAY
+84 EERDVVARMPDY
-96 LADASRGCSPGRT
+96 LADASRGSTPGRT

-124 LDRGELAPIGR
+124 LDRSTLNLIGR
-135 YVVDVDHP
+135 YDVDVEHP
-143 ERLLSWLEPL
+143 ERLLGWLEPL
-153 LSPVPEVMP
+153 LSPIPDVVP

-174 SLAFGRAHTALQR
+174 SLAFGRAHAELQR
-187 LWSAVGDHPEVQLK
+187 QWSEVSGHPEVRLK

-224 QHTYLAIL
+224 QHTYLTIL

-243 EIDDPAEM
+243 SVDDSAEM

-256 LANEGIVGA
+256 LANEGLVGA

-276 APGGDDLV
+276 ARGGDDLV
-284 RSLAAETI
+284 RSLAAETV

-353 GTFLFHALRRLIS
+353 GTFLFHALRRLIE
-366 AGRQAGLPPAEIVA
+366 AGREAQLAPAEIVA
-380 TCAERVFGIDVHPV
+380 TCADRVFGIDVHPV

-430 SLRPLGAS
+430 NLRPLGAS

-456 GLASNLRL
+456 GLASDQKL
-464 FEHAL
+464 FESAL

-476 DRLAEP
+476 DTLAEP
-482 EAVRDAIA
+482 ETIQDAIA
-490 RAGATAADADLL
+490 RAGATAEDAAML
-502 GRTFAQ
+502 GKTFVQ
-508 LKQLYLDGRN
+508 LKQLYLDDRN
-518 HIWTFILRN
+518 HIWTFVLRN
-527 LLRPVWLSHPDHR
+527 LLRPVWFSHPEHR
-540 ADVLVGNPPWIVYRH
+540 ADVLIGNPPWIVYRH

-560 KERLREA
+560 KDRLREA
-567 LQNYGLWVGG
+567 LQGYGLWVGG

-599 EGGTLALVL
+599 EGGTVALVL
-608 PYAALNA
+608 PYAVFNA
-615 PVYAGVRDGS
+615 PVFAGVRDGS
-625 MQRVKVAIT
+625 MGSVRVAIT

-656 TCVLFGERDR
+656 TCVLFGQRDR
-666 DGPPPA
+666 AGPPPA
-672 YVDRWVG
+672 EIDRWVG
-679 ILKRRDAT
+679 VLPRRDASEV
-687 EAEATEALTHVRAA
+687 EADEALAHVRAA

-714 RKRFRQGATLTP
+714 RQRFRQGASLSP
-726 RRFFVVE
+726 RRFFLVE
-733 PVAARRLQSRRDAP
+733 YAATGRLQSRREAP
-747 RVRGRVSNLD
+747 RVRGRVGNLD
-757 EHPWTSVEP
+757 KRPWTSVEP
-766 PEGPVERVFLRR
+766 PKGPVERAFLRR

-787 YRLLNF
+787 YRLLRL
-793 VTGVVPME
+793 VTGVVPMD
-801 DGVILTAVSAEAHG
+801 DGAILTAASADAHG

-821 WLRDAESK
+821 WLRDAEAK
-829 WNEHSNKK
+829 WNEHSNKDAK
-837 ADGTPN
+837 GNARM
-843 VTLAKSLNHMQKLTL
+843 TLAERVDAMGTL
-858 QSHRSP
+858 RAQANRAP
-864 IRIVYPAS
+864 VRVLYTKA

-879 WLEDDDVIVDKNAYW
+879 WTEDDDVVVDTKLYW
-894 SSANSFEEAA
+894 SAAHSVEEAA
-904 YVTAVLNTTVVLERV
+904 YVAAVVNSAVVLDRV
-919 KDLQP
+919 RDLQP

-931 HFDNLVWTLPI
+931 DFDNLVWTLPI
-942 PEFDAAEALHVD
+942 PEFDTAEALHAD
-954 LAAAALHAAA
+954 LASAALRAAE
-964 VAAHVELPEA
+964 VAARVELPDDA
-974 AHFTTK
+974 YFTTK
-980 RELIRQALA
+980 RRMIREALGT
-989 DDGVAKAIER
+989 DGVAETIER

-1006 L
+1006 P

>member
-1 MQVGVGEL
+1 MTD
-9 VAIAWRRD
+9 IWRRD
-17 RLPEIVRSMASRPR
+17 RLPEIVRSMAARPR

-38 VTELLREGFRAAFSE
+38 VTELLREGFGAAFSE
-53 LEHERYLVDNSGRI
+53 LEHERYLVDNSGRV

-79 SDLRR
+79 TDLRR
-84 EERDVLARMPAY
+84 EERDVVARMPDY
-96 LADASRGCSPGRT
+96 LADACGRSAPGRT

-117 ATLLAYT
+117 ATLLAYA
-124 LDRGELAPIGR
+124 LDRGALAQIGR
-135 YVVDVDHP
+135 YDVEPDHP

-153 LSPVPEVMP
+153 LAPVPEVMP
-162 TPIAVALAFGRY
+162 TPIAVALTFGRY
-174 SLAFGRAHTALQR
+174 SLAFGRDHAELQR
-187 LWSAVGDHPEVQLK
+187 LWAEIGDHPEVRLK
-201 RNLWD
+201 RDLWD

-224 QHTYLAIL
+224 QHTYLTIL

-243 EIDDPAEM
+243 AVDDPAEM

-256 LANEGIVGA
+256 LANEGIIGA

-276 APGGDDLV
+276 AEGGDALV
-284 RSLAAETI
+284 RRLAAETV

-332 VVAAAI
+332 VVAAAV

-353 GTFLFHALRRLIS
+353 GTFLFHAIRRLIA
-366 AGRQAGLPPAEIVA
+366 AGREAGVPPAEIVA

-418 SVPVYMGDSMQW
+418 SVPVFMGDSMQW

-456 GLASNLRL
+456 GLASDQTL
-464 FEHAL
+464 FERAL

-476 DRLAEP
+476 DTLAEP
-482 EAVRDAIA
+482 EAVRAAIM
-490 RAGATAADADLL
+490 REGATAEDAALL
-502 GRTFAQ
+502 ARTFSQ
-508 LKQLYLDGRN
+508 LKQLFLDGRN

-540 ADVLVGNPPWIVYRH
+540 ADVLIGNPPWIVYRH
-555 LSADM
+555 LSAEM
-560 KERLREA
+560 KDRLREA
-567 LQNYGLWVGG
+567 LQSYNLWVGG

-583 DMCALFWAR
+583 DMFALFWAR
-592 GAERYLR
+592 GSERYLR
-599 EGGTLALVL
+599 DGGSLALVL

-615 PVYAGVRDGS
+615 PAFAAMRDGS
-625 MQRVKVAIT
+625 MQRVQVAIT

-641 VWPIFGAQSGSSTTS
+641 AWPIFGAQSGSSTTS
-656 TCVLFGERDR
+656 TCVLFGQRDR
-666 DGPPPA
+666 TGGPPA
-672 YVDRWVG
+672 EIDRWVG
-679 ILKRRDAT
+679 VLPRRDAS
-687 EAEATEALTHVRAA
+687 EAEAAEALEHVRAA
-701 WPRSRTLIAASPY
+701 WPRPRTLIAASPY
-714 RKRFRQGATLTP
+714 RRRFRQGATLTP
-726 RRFFVVE
+726 RRFFLVE
-733 PVAARRLQSRRDAP
+733 HAAAGRLQSRRDAP
-747 RVRGRVSNLD
+747 RLRGRVGNLD
-757 EHPWTSVEP
+757 KRPWTTVEP
-766 PEGPVERVFLRR
+766 PEGPVERPFVRR
-778 IALGESVAP
+778 IALGESIAP
-787 YRLLNF
+787 YRLLDF
-793 VTGVVPME
+793 ATGVVPME
-801 DGVILTAVSAEAHG
+801 EGAILTAASAEAHG
-815 HRGLAA
+815 HRGLSA
-821 WLRDAESK
+821 WLRDAEAK
-829 WNEHSNKK
+829 WNEHSNKA
-837 ADGTPN
+837 ADGSPR
-843 VTLAKSLNHMQKLTL
+843 VTLAQSLNHLQKLTA
-858 QSHRSP
+858 QAAPSP
-864 IRIVYPAS
+864 VRIVYPAS

-879 WLEDDDVIVDKNAYW
+879 WLEDDDIIVDKDAYW
-894 SSANSFEEAA
+894 SVANSLEEAA
-904 YVTAVLNTTVVLERV
+904 YVVAVLNTEIVLDRV

-942 PEFDAAEALHVD
+942 PEFDANDAVHVD
-954 LAAAALHAAA
+954 LAAAALHAADVSA
-964 VAAHVELPEA
+964 RVELPDD

-980 RELIRQALA
+980 RRLIRQALEA
-989 DDGVAKAIER
+989 DGVAETIER

>member
-1 MQVGVGEL
+1 
-9 VAIAWRRD
+9 
-17 RLPEIVRSMASRPR
+17 MASRPR

-38 VTELLREGFRAAFSE
+38 VTELLRDGFGARFSE

-79 SDLRR
+79 TDLRR
-84 EERDVLARMPAY
+84 EKGDVEARMPDY
-96 LADASRGCSPGRT
+96 LADTSRGSAPGRT
-109 TVGLATDG
+109 AVGLATDG

-124 LDRGELAPIGR
+124 LDRGTLNLIGR
-135 YVVDVDHP
+135 YELEVEHP

-153 LSPVPEVMP
+153 LSPIPEVLP
-162 TPIAVALAFGRY
+162 TPTAVALAFGRY
-174 SLAFGRAHTALQR
+174 SLAFGRAHWELRR
-187 LWSAVGDHPEVQLK
+187 LWSEVGDHPEVRLK
-201 RNLWD
+201 RDLWE

-224 QHTYLAIL
+224 QHTYLTIL

-243 EIDDPAEM
+243 PVGDSEAM

-256 LANEGIVGA
+256 LANEGIIGA
-265 VEADFFDWPLL
+265 VEADFFDWPLR
-276 APGGDDLV
+276 AGGGDDLV
-284 RSLAAETI
+284 RSLAAETA

-338 PRPLEQRVLDPSCGS
+338 PRPLEQRVLDSSCGS
-353 GTFLFHALRRLIS
+353 GTFLFHAIRRLIV
-366 AGRQAGLPPAEIVA
+366 AGREARLPPAEIVA
-380 TCAERVFGIDVHPV
+380 LCADRVFGIDVHPV

-407 GDLVQDRPPTL
+407 GDLVGDRPPTL

-456 GLASNLRL
+456 GLASDLTL
-464 FEHAL
+464 FERAL

-476 DRLAEP
+476 DSLAEP
-482 EAVRDAIA
+482 DAVRDALA
-490 RAGATAADADLL
+490 RAGATAEDAAML

-508 LKQLYLDGRN
+508 LKQLYLDDRN

-540 ADVLVGNPPWIVYRH
+540 ADVLIGNPPWIVYRH
-555 LSADM
+555 LSPEM
-560 KERLREA
+560 KDRLREA
-567 LQNYGLWVGG
+567 LQSYNLWVGG
-577 SLATHQ
+577 PLATHQ
-583 DMCALFWAR
+583 DMFALFWAR

-599 EGGTLALVL
+599 EGGTLALVV

-615 PVYAGVRDGS
+615 PVFAGMRDGS
-625 MQRVKVAIT
+625 MQGVRVAIT

-666 DGPPPA
+666 AGPPPA
-672 YVDRWVG
+672 EIDRWVG
-679 ILKRRDAT
+679 VLPRRDAT
-687 EAEATEALTHVRAA
+687 EAEAAETLEHVRAS
-701 WPRSRTLIAASPY
+701 WPRPRTLIAASPY
-714 RKRFRQGATLTP
+714 RRRFRQGASLSP
-726 RRFFVVE
+726 RRFFLVE
-733 PVAARRLQSRRDAP
+733 HATAGRLQGRRDAP
-747 RVRGRVSNLD
+747 RVRGRVGNLD
-757 EHPWTSVEP
+757 KEPWTSVEP
-766 PEGPVERVFLRR
+766 PEGPVERAFLRR

-787 YRLLNF
+787 YRALDLA
-793 VTGVVPME
+793 TGVVPVE
-801 DGVILTAVSAEAHG
+801 DGALLTAASAGAHG
-815 HRGLAA
+815 HRGLAG
-821 WLRDAESK
+821 WLRDAEAK
-829 WNEHSNKK
+829 WNEHSNKG
-837 ADGTPN
+837 ASGSPR
-843 VTLAKSLNHMQKLTL
+843 VTLAQSLNHLQKLTA
-858 QSHRSP
+858 QAARSP
-864 IRIVYPAS
+864 VRVLYTKA

-879 WLEDDDVIVDKNAYW
+879 WIEDDDAMVDTSAYW
-894 SSANSFEEAA
+894 SAANSLEEAA
-904 YVTAVLNTTVVLERV
+904 YVVAVLNTQIVLNRV

-942 PEFDAAEALHVD
+942 PEFDAAEVLHAD
-954 LAAAALHAAA
+954 LAVAALHAST
-964 VAAHVELPEA
+964 VAAGVELPDT
-974 AHFTTK
+974 AHFTAK
-980 RELIRQALA
+980 RRLIRQALA
-989 DDGVAKAIER
+989 EDGVAETIER

>member
-1 MQVGVGEL
+1 MVTRPSQAE
-9 VAIAWRRD
+9 RRG
-17 RLPEIVRSMASRPR
+17 R
-31 HEALRGL
+31 HEALRVL
-38 VTELLREGFRAAFSE
+38 VSELLRQGFGAEFDE
-53 LEHERYLVDNSGRI
+53 LEHERYLIDNSGRV
-67 DVAWGA
+67 DVVWGA
-73 TVIELK
+73 TIIELK

-84 EERDVLARMPAY
+84 ELGDVLARMPDY
-96 LADASRGCSPGRT
+96 LADASRRGAAGRVP
-109 TVGLATDG
+109 VGVATDG
-117 ATLLAYT
+117 ATFLAYT
-124 LDRGELAPIGR
+124 LDSGSLVEIGR
-135 YVVDVDHP
+135 YEVEAQHP
-143 ERLLSWLEPL
+143 DRLLHWLDPL
-153 LSPVPEVMP
+153 LSPVPEVTP
-162 TPIAVALAFGRY
+162 TPMAVALTFGRH
-174 SLAFGRAHTALQR
+174 SLAFGHAHAELRR
-187 LWSAVGDHPEVQLK
+187 LWAEIGDHPEVRLK
-201 RNLWD
+201 RDLWD

-224 QHTYLAIL
+224 QHTYLTIL

-243 EIDDPAEM
+243 AVDDPAEM

-256 LANEGIVGA
+256 LMDEGIVGA

-276 APGGDDLV
+276 AEGGADLV
-284 RSLAAETI
+284 RTLAAETV
-292 RFRLRDVEVDV
+292 RFRLGDVEVDV

-366 AGRQAGLPPAEIVA
+366 AGREAGLPPAEIVA
-380 TCAERVFGIDVHPV
+380 TCADRVFGIDVHPV

-430 SLRPLGAS
+430 NLRPLGAS

-456 GLASNLRL
+456 GLASDQNL
-464 FEHAL
+464 FERAL

-476 DRLAEP
+476 DTLAEP
-482 EAVRDAIA
+482 EAIRDAMA
-490 RAGATAADADLL
+490 RAGATGEDAAMLA
-502 GRTFAQ
+502 RTFAQ
-508 LKQLYLDGRN
+508 LKQLFIEGRN

-555 LSADM
+555 LSPEM
-560 KERLREA
+560 KDRLKEA
-567 LQNYGLWVGG
+567 LQSYNLWVGR
-577 SLATHQ
+577 SLASHQ
-583 DMCALFWAR
+583 DMFALFWAR

-599 EGGTLALVL
+599 DGGTVVLVL

-615 PVYAGVRDGS
+615 PVFAAMRDGS
-625 MQRVKVAIT
+625 MQRVRVAIT

-656 TCVLFGERDR
+656 TCVLFGQRDR
-666 DGPPPA
+666 AVPPPTEI
-672 YVDRWVG
+672 DRWMGV
-679 ILKRRDAT
+679 LPRRDAS
-687 EAEATEALTHVRAA
+687 EAEAAKSLEHLRAA
-701 WPRSRTLIAASPY
+701 WPRPRTLISASPY
-714 RKRFRQGATLTP
+714 RRRFRQGATLTP
-726 RRFFVVE
+726 RRFFLVE
-733 PVAARRLQSRRDAP
+733 HAASGRLQSRREAP
-747 RVRGRVSNLD
+747 RVRGRVGSLD
-757 EHPWTSVEP
+757 KQPWTTVEP
-766 PEGPVERVFLRR
+766 PEGPVERGFVRR

-787 YRLLNF
+787 YRTLGF

-801 DGVILTAVSAEAHG
+801 DGAILTASSADAQG
-815 HRGLAA
+815 HRGLAG
-821 WLRDAESK
+821 WLRDAEAK
-829 WNEHSNKK
+829 WNDHSNRDV
-837 ADGTPN
+837 DGN
-843 VTLAKSLNHMQKLTL
+843 ARMSLAERIDAMGMLRAQAI
-858 QSHRSP
+858 RSP
-864 IRIVYPAS
+864 LRVLYTKA

-879 WLEDDDVIVDKNAYW
+879 WIEDDDVIVDHMAYW
-894 SSANSFEEAA
+894 SAANSLEEAA
-904 YVTAVLNTTVVLERV
+904 YVAAIVNTTIVLDRV
-919 KDLQP
+919 RDLQP

-942 PEFDAAEALHVD
+942 PEFDAREALHAD
-954 LAAAALHAAA
+954 LAAAALHAAG
-964 VAAHVELPEA
+964 VAAQAEFPDD

-980 RELIRQALA
+980 RRLIRQALEA
-989 DDGVAKAIER
+989 DGVAETIER

>member
-1 MQVGVGEL
+1 MSNR
-9 VAIAWRRD
+9 WRGD
-17 RLPEIVRSMASRPR
+17 RLPDIVRSMASRPR

-38 VTELLREGFRAAFSE
+38 VTELLREGFGARFSE

-84 EERDVLARMPAY
+84 EERDVIARMPDY
-96 LADASRGCSPGRT
+96 LADASRGAPVDRV

-117 ATLLAYT
+117 ATFLAYS
-124 LDRGELAPIGR
+124 LHEGALAPIGR
-135 YVVDVDHP
+135 YEVEVDHP

-174 SLAFGRAHTALQR
+174 SLAFGRAHAELRRQWELVR
-187 LWSAVGDHPEVQLK
+187 DNPEVRLK
-201 RNLWD
+201 RDLWD

-215 DVGSDALFL
+215 DVGSDPLFL
-224 QHTYLAIL
+224 QHTYLTIL

-243 EIDDPAEM
+243 PVEDSSEL

-256 LANEGIVGA
+256 LANEGIIGA

-276 APGGDDLV
+276 AEGGDALV
-284 RSLAAETI
+284 RSLAAETM

-332 VVAAAI
+332 VVAAAV
-338 PRPLEQRVLDPSCGS
+338 PRPLDQRVLDPSCGS
-353 GTFLFHALRRLIS
+353 GTFLFHALRRMIA
-366 AGRQAGLPPAEIVA
+366 AGREAGLPPTEIVS
-380 TCAERVFGIDVHPV
+380 TCANRVFGIDVHPV

-407 GDLVQDRPPTL
+407 GELVQDRPPTL
-418 SVPVYMGDSMQW
+418 NVPVYMGDSMQW

-456 GLASNLRL
+456 GLASDQHL
-464 FEHAL
+464 FERAL

-476 DRLAEP
+476 DSLAEP
-482 EAVRDAIA
+482 EAIQNAIA
-490 RAGATAADADLL
+490 RAGATEEDAALL
-502 GRTFAQ
+502 ARTFAQ
-508 LKQLYLDGRN
+508 LKQLFLDGRN

-540 ADVLVGNPPWIVYRH
+540 VDVLIGNPPWIVYRH
-555 LSADM
+555 LSAEM
-560 KERLREA
+560 KDRLRDA
-567 LQNYGLWVGG
+567 LQSYNLWAGAN
-577 SLATHQ
+577 LATQQ

-615 PVYAGVRDGS
+615 PVFAAMRDGS
-625 MQRVKVAIT
+625 MQRVRVAIT

-656 TCVLFGERDR
+656 TCVLFGKRDQE
-666 DGPPPA
+666 GEPPIEI
-672 YVDRWVG
+672 DRWVG
-679 ILKRRDAT
+679 VLPRRDASV
-687 EAEATEALTHVRAA
+687 AEATAALEHSRAP
-701 WPRSRTLIAASPY
+701 WPRPRTLIAASPY
-714 RKRFRQGATLTP
+714 RRRFRNGASLFP
-726 RRFFVVE
+726 RRFVLVE
-733 PVAARRLQSRRDAP
+733 HVASGRLLSRREAP
-747 RVRGRVSNLD
+747 RLKGRVTNLD
-757 EHPWTSVEP
+757 KRPWTSVEP
-766 PEGPVERVFLRR
+766 PEGPVERSFVRR

-787 YRLLNF
+787 YCALGF

-801 DGVILTAVSAEAHG
+801 DGAILTSASADAHG
-815 HRGLAA
+815 HRGLSA
-821 WLRDAESK
+821 WLRDAEAK
-829 WNEHSNKK
+829 WNAHSNKA
-837 ADGTPN
+837 ADGTPR
-843 VTLAKSLNHMQKLTL
+843 VTLTQSLNHLQKLTA
-858 QSHRSP
+858 QAARSP
-864 IRIVYPAS
+864 IRVLYTKA

-879 WLEDDDVIVDKNAYW
+879 WLEDDDVIVDHKAYW
-894 SSANSFEEAA
+894 AAANSLEEAA
-904 YVTAVLNTTVVLERV
+904 YVAAVLNASIVLDRV

-924 VGQRDPR
+924 IGQRDPR
-931 HFDNLVWTLPI
+931 DFDNLVWTLPI
-942 PEFDAAEALHVD
+942 PEFDASDAVHAD
-954 LAAAALHAAA
+954 LAAAALHAAQ
-964 VAAHVELPEA
+964 VATQVELPED

-980 RELIRQALA
+980 RRLIRRALEA
-989 DDGVAKAIER
+989 DGVAEAIER

-1006 L
+1006 I

>member
-1 MQVGVGEL
+1 M
-9 VAIAWRRD
+9 AWRRD
-17 RLPEIVRSMASRPR
+17 RLPDIVRSMASRPR

-38 VTELLREGFRAAFSE
+38 VTELLREGFGAAFSE

-84 EERDVLARMPAY
+84 EERDVVARMPDY
-96 LADASRGCSPGRT
+96 LADAGRGRAPGRT

-117 ATLLAYT
+117 ATLIAYT
-124 LDRGELAPIGR
+124 LDRGALLEIGR
-135 YVVDVDHP
+135 HEVDADHP

-162 TPIAVALAFGRY
+162 TPSAVALTFGRH
-174 SLAFGRAHTALQR
+174 SLAFGRAHVELRR
-187 LWSAVGDHPEVQLK
+187 LWTQVGDQPEVRLK

-224 QHTYLAIL
+224 QHTYLTIL

-243 EIDDPAEM
+243 EIDDAAAL

-256 LANEGIVGA
+256 LVDEGIIGA

-276 APGGDDLV
+276 APEGDDLV

-332 VVAAAI
+332 VVAAAV

-353 GTFLFHALRRLIS
+353 GTFLFHALRRLIA
-366 AGRQAGLPPAEIVA
+366 AGRQAGMPPAEIVT
-380 TCAERVFGIDVHPV
+380 TCADRVFGIDVHPV

-407 GDLVQDRPPTL
+407 GDLVQDRPATL

-456 GLASNLRL
+456 GLAGDQRL
-464 FEHAL
+464 FERAL

-476 DRLAEP
+476 DTLAEP
-482 EAVRDAIA
+482 ETVRDAIA
-490 RAGATAADADLL
+490 RAGAAPADADLL
-502 GRTFAQ
+502 GRTFAH
-508 LKQLYLDGRN
+508 LRRLYQEGRN

-540 ADVLVGNPPWIVYRH
+540 ADVLIGNPPWIVYRH
-555 LSADM
+555 LSPAM
-560 KERLREA
+560 KDRLREA
-567 LQNYGLWVGG
+567 LQSYGLWVGG
-577 SLATHQ
+577 NLATHQ
-583 DMCALFWAR
+583 DMFALFWAR
-592 GAERYLR
+592 GAERYLG
-599 EGGTLALVL
+599 ESGTLALVL

-615 PVYAGVRDGS
+615 PAFAAMRDGS

-666 DGPPPA
+666 EGPPPA
-672 YVDRWVG
+672 QIDRWVG
-679 ILKRRDAT
+679 VLNRRDASAD
-687 EAEATEALTHVRAA
+687 EAAEALTHVRAP
-701 WPRSRTLIAASPY
+701 WPRPRTLLAASPY
-714 RKRFRQGATLTP
+714 RARFRQGATLTP
-726 RRFFVVE
+726 RRFFLVE
-733 PVAARRLQSRRDAP
+733 PVAAGRLGSRRDAP
-747 RVRGRVSNLD
+747 RVRGRVGNLD
-757 EHPWTSVEP
+757 KRPWTEVEP
-766 PEGPVERVFLRR
+766 PEGPVERAFLRPV
-778 IALGESVAP
+778 ALGESVAP
-787 YRLLNF
+787 YRLLDLA
-793 VTGVVPME
+793 TGVVPME
-801 DGVILTAVSAEAHG
+801 EGAVLTAASADVHG

-821 WLRDAESK
+821 WLRNAETK
-829 WNEHSNKK
+829 WNQHSNKG
-837 ADGTPN
+837 ADGAPRM
-843 VTLAKSLNHMQKLTL
+843 TLAQSLNHLQKLTL
-858 QSHRSP
+858 QSARVP
-864 IRIVYPAS
+864 IRILYPAS

-879 WLEDDDVIVDKNAYW
+879 WVEDEEIIVDKDAYW
-894 SSANSFEEAA
+894 SPASSLEEAA
-904 YVTAVLNTTVVLERV
+904 YVTAILNTQVVLDRV

-942 PEFDAAEALHVD
+942 PEFDPEEALHLD
-954 LAAAALHAAA
+954 LVAAALHAAT
-964 VAAHVELPEA
+964 VAARVALPEG
-974 AHFTTK
+974 AHFTAK
-980 RELIRQALA
+980 RRLIRQALA
-989 DDGVAKAIER
+989 DDGVAETIER

-1006 L
+1006 P

>member
-1 MQVGVGEL
+1 MTSS
-9 VAIAWRRD
+9 WRGD
-17 RLPEIVRSMASRPR
+17 RLPHIVREMSSRPR

-38 VTELLREGFRAAFSE
+38 VTELLREGFGAAFSE

-84 EERDVLARMPAY
+84 EERDVLARMPDY
-96 LADASRGCSPGRT
+96 LAEVARTSGPDRT

-117 ATLLAYT
+117 ATVLAYT
-124 LDRGELAPIGR
+124 LNRETLTQIGR
-135 YVVDVDHP
+135 YEIDAEHP
-143 ERLLSWLEPL
+143 ERLLNWLEPL

-162 TPIAVALAFGRY
+162 TPVAVALAFGRY
-174 SLAFGRAHTALQR
+174 SLAFGRAHAELQR
-187 LWSAVGDHPEVQLK
+187 LWSRVGDHPEVQLK

-224 QHTYLAIL
+224 QHTYLTIL

-243 EIDDPAEM
+243 DIDDPAEM

-265 VEADFFDWPLL
+265 VEADFFDWLLL

-353 GTFLFHALRRLIS
+353 GTFLFHALRHLIA
-366 AGRQAGLPPAEIVA
+366 AGRHAGIAPAEIVA

-407 GDLVQDRPPTL
+407 GDLVQDRPPIL
-418 SVPVYMGDSMQW
+418 NVPVYMGDSMQW
-430 SLRPLGAS
+430 SLRQLGATS
-438 AEVLVDVPPNDPP
+438 EVLVDVPPNDPP

-456 GLASNLRL
+456 GLASDQTL
-464 FEHAL
+464 FERAL

-476 DRLAEP
+476 DTLAEP
-482 EAVRDAIA
+482 AAVERAIA
-490 RAGATAADADLL
+490 RAGATDGDADLL
-502 GRTFAQ
+502 GKTFAQ

-540 ADVLVGNPPWIVYRH
+540 VDVLIGNPPWIVYRH

-560 KERLREA
+560 KDRLREA
-567 LQNYGLWVGG
+567 LQSYGLWIGG
-577 SLATHQ
+577 NLATQQ
-583 DMCALFWAR
+583 DMFALFWAR

-599 EGGTLALVL
+599 EGGTLALIL
-608 PYAALNA
+608 PYAVLNA
-615 PVYAGVRDGS
+615 PVFAALRDGS
-625 MQRVKVAIT
+625 LKKVQVAIT

-656 TCVLFGERDR
+656 TCVLFGQRDHAA
-666 DGPPPA
+666 PVPTEF
-672 YVDRWVG
+672 DRWVG
-679 ILKRRDAT
+679 VLPRRDAS
-687 EAEATEALTHVRAA
+687 EAEAIEILSHVRAP
-701 WPRSRTLIAASPY
+701 WPRPRTLISASPY
-714 RKRFRQGATLTP
+714 RWRFRNGASLFP
-726 RRFFVVE
+726 RRFFLVE
-733 PVAARRLQSRRDAP
+733 QVAAGRLSRRDAP
-747 RVRGRVSNLD
+747 RVKGRVGNLD
-757 EHPWTSVEP
+757 KKPWTTVQP
-766 PEGPVERVFLRR
+766 PEGPVERAFLRR
-778 IALGESVAP
+778 VALGESVAP
-787 YRLLNF
+787 YRILDL

-801 DGVILTAVSAEAHG
+801 EGKILTSATADAHG
-815 HRGLAA
+815 HRGLGA
-821 WLRDAESK
+821 WLRDAEAK
-829 WNEHSNKK
+829 WNDLSNKDAKGAARMSLSERVDAMGMLRAQANLAPMRVLYTK
-837 ADGTPN
+837 A
-843 VTLAKSLNHMQKLTL
+843 
-858 QSHRSP
+858 
-864 IRIVYPAS
+864 

-879 WLEDDDVIVDKNAYW
+879 WLEDEDVVVDHKAYW
-894 SSANSFEEAA
+894 SAAHSLEEAA
-904 YVTAVLNTTVVLERV
+904 YVTALLNTSVVLDRV

-931 HFDNLVWTLPI
+931 DFDNLVWTLPI
-942 PEFDAAEALHVD
+942 PEFDPNEALHQD
-954 LAAAALHAAA
+954 LAGAALHAAE
-964 VAAHVELPEA
+964 VAARVELPDD
-974 AHFTTK
+974 AHFTAK
-980 RELIRQALA
+980 RRLIRQALVA
-989 DDGVAKAIER
+989 DGVAETIER

-1006 L
+1006 P